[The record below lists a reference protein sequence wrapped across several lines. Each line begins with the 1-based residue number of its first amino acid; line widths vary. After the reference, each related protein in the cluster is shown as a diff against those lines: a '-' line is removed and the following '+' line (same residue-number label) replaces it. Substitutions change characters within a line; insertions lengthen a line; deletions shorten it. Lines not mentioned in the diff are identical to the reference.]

1 MFLDN
6 IFVLLCSVLYYELY
20 SLLGFFFYYYVS
32 FIVLFIKMNRCLFKI
47 NMFYFVILLNIRVIL
62 IFGVRCVLL

>member
-20 SLLGFFFYYYVS
+20 SLLV
-32 FIVLFIKMNRCLFKI
+32 
-47 NMFYFVILLNIRVIL
+47 YFL
-62 IFGVRCVLL
+62 IIM